1 MNEELVR
8 VGMAKVQHIDGLSS
22 DKLYIKL
29 TNKLLKHELRAERK
43 RKGVWQSP
51 PISEQMKTYFAEKY
65 LNLMAPFR
73 RLLDRF
79 RDRKG

>member
-8 VGMAKVQHIDGLSS
+8 IGMAKVKHIDGLAS

-29 TNKLLKHELRAERK
+29 TNKLLKHEIHAERK
-43 RKGVWQSP
+43 GRGVWKSP
-51 PISEQMKTYFAEKY
+51 PISEQVKTYFTEKY
-65 LNLMAPFR
+65 LNLMAPFH

-79 RDRKG
+79 RDRKE